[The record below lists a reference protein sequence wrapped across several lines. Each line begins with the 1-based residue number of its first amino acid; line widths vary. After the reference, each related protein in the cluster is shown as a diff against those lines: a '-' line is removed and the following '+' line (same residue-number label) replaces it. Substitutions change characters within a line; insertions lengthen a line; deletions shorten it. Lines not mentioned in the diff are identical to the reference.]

1 MYQRSYSEHDGLN
14 RYLGNHLATVP
25 SFSSIHNHPRA
36 NTPQQMMNVCSVS
49 PVVPLARPPSS
60 LSKQDITHAGSE
72 YYSSSSRSVTP
83 DPGFLPGPTRN
94 YSPAHSPSFTHPMF
108 PASVPSPPPYFSSSR
123 LVAHRKRKRR
133 AKEQLKFEHVCG
145 CGKGYASPAAL
156 YTHVKQKHD
165 GVQPSGTKVPPAL
178 RKRGRPRKHPNP
190 DVLSKSSSSSV
201 PAAKHRRTDDN
212 NDDGN
217 FEASDTQRHEQ
228 PSASSSSSS
237 ETVKAAPQPVVPSS
251 VSAFEPSSAVR
262 SGVNVVTAVPTPSRP
277 LSAVSGSSNNV
288 SNHVVTVSVTPSP
301 VPFSSSPPVPVPQ
314 HPSLLMPSPSRPM
327 NTVSVVERH
336 VPRQASR
343 PYMHWEQEGSPVEPM
358 FVSPRLHPAWTAEVR
373 LPTTFR
379 LLGALSGPAALPY
392 TGFPTLI
399 DGKTPHPLQQKML
412 DRLTM
417 PPTNRYTPSTCDE
430 VLIQYLLLHNELVD
444 GEFYQKIVRNVCNFR
459 LCLNT
464 VGWTFIR
471 QILLNSGDA
480 NSLEHFMRTTAHM
493 TEEFCDVAGPDI
505 VPTVFEYYVTVF
517 LPQKCSTSSTRDLE
531 LAAGLTRHLC
541 DWMFE
546 NRYTGYRTE
555 LENERV

>member
-1 MYQRSYSEHDGLN
+1 MYQRPYSEHDGLN

-25 SFSSIHNHPRA
+25 SFSSIHNHTRA
-36 NTPQQMMNVCSVS
+36 GTPQQMVNVCSVS
-49 PVVPLARPPSS
+49 PVVPLTRPPSS
-60 LSKQDITHAGSE
+60 LSKHDTNHAGSE

-83 DPGFLPGPTRN
+83 DPVFLSGSARN
-94 YSPAHSPSFTHPMF
+94 YSPAHSPSFSHPMF
-108 PASVPSPPPYFSSSR
+108 PGSIPSPPPYFSSSR

-165 GVQPSGTKVPPAL
+165 GVQPTGTKVPPAL

-190 DVLSKSSSSSV
+190 DTLSKPSSSSSL

-212 NDDGN
+212 HEDGN
-217 FEASDTQRHEQ
+217 FESSDTQHGPEQ
-228 PSASSSSSS
+228 PSSTSV
-237 ETVKAAPQPVVPSS
+237 TVTAVVQPAVPSS
-251 VSAFEPSSAVR
+251 ASSFAPASVVR
-262 SGVNVVTAVPTPSRP
+262 SSVNVVTAVPTPSRP
-277 LSAVSGSSNNV
+277 LPTVSASSNN
-288 SNHVVTVSVTPSP
+288 VVTVSVTPSP
-301 VPFSSSPPVPVPQ
+301 VPFSSSPPALVPQ
-314 HPSLLMPSPSRPM
+314 HPSPLMPSPSRPL
-327 NTVSVVERH
+327 NTVSVVERN
-336 VPRQASR
+336 VPRQSTHR
-343 PYMHWEQEGSPVEPM
+343 SSYMHWDPEGSPVEPI
-358 FVSPRLHPAWTAEVR
+358 FVSPRLHPAWAAEAR
-373 LPTTFR
+373 LPTPFR
-379 LLGALSGPAALPY
+379 LLGALTGPAALPY

-430 VLIQYLLLHNELVD
+430 VLIHYLLLHNELVD

-471 QILLNSGDA
+471 QILVNSGDT
-480 NSLEHFMRTTAHM
+480 NSLEHFMRTTAHL

-517 LPQKCSTSSTRDLE
+517 LPQKCSTSSARDLE

-555 LENERV
+555 LENDRV